1 MDPHIN
7 LDGSMFH
14 KHCAKC
20 KDCNCQITLSNF
32 NKHEMGIE
40 TYLLCKT
47 HFFSRFNEV
56 SQFLISNLEYV
67 PKMCHFNNCVS
78 PGLTIPCLPSL

>member
-14 KHCAKC
+14 KPCAKC

-56 SQFLISNLEYV
+56 NESVNSCLDYVKNLY
-67 PKMCHFNNCVS
+67 HFTS
-78 PGLTIPCLPSL
+78 

>member
-7 LDGSMFH
+7 LDGSVFH

-20 KDCNCQITLSNF
+20 KDCKCQITLSNF
-32 NKHEMGIE
+32 NKNVSGNV

-47 HFFSRFNEV
+47 HFFQRFNEV
-56 SQFLISNLEYV
+56 SQYEAFQVTCFMS
-67 PKMCHFNNCVS
+67 
-78 PGLTIPCLPSL
+78 TIYMKSELQN